1 MPAFGVRRRL
11 LTLAV
16 FAAGS
21 VFFSSG
27 CVERRYTIRSN
38 PPGALAFVNGE
49 EIGPTPVSRSFTY
62 YGPRKISLVAD
73 GHQTLTVVQPV
84 KRPWYD
90 NYITEFFTENLVPWT
105 IRDEREFA
113 YTLTPQTAAPA
124 EEVLGRGEA
133 LRQRAKLPPPP
144 RPKGILGT
152 LGLRSE

>member
-1 MPAFGVRRRL
+1 MSALGVRRRI
-11 LTLAV
+11 LALAL
-16 FAAGS
+16 FAAGTTLI
-21 VFFSSG
+21 SSG

-73 GHQTLTVVQPV
+73 GYQTLTVVQPV
-84 KRPWYD
+84 KRPWFD
-90 NYITEFFTENLVPWT
+90 NYLTEFFTENLVPWT

-113 YTLTPQTAAPA
+113 YTLTPQSAAPP

-144 RPKGILGT
+144 RPSGLLGT
-152 LGLRSE
+152 LGLRSQ